1 MVGTS
6 HRLVFIWNNYPLP
19 KNKKTRIATEV
30 FGEWAEK
37 GKDIGMEKGHAL
49 AVEDMISFATQERT
63 NLKRNFSFLD
73 LGCGNGWV
81 VRMLENNQLC
91 VRSVGIDGAKQMI
104 EKASEDTSKSEFLLE
119 NIDTYS
125 SPDKFDLIHSME
137 VLYYLENPAL
147 TVKKIADSWLNEG
160 GRLIAGVDLYYEN
173 QESHSWED
181 RVGTKMMMLKEAEW
195 MEIFS
200 SAGLQEVE
208 SWRSNQSQDWAGTL
222 VLTGKK

>member
-1 MVGTS
+1 M
-6 HRLVFIWNNYPLP
+6 
-19 KNKKTRIATEV
+19 RIATEV

-104 EKASEDTSKSEFLLE
+104 EKANIDTSKSEFLLE

>member
-1 MVGTS
+1 M
-6 HRLVFIWNNYPLP
+6 
-19 KNKKTRIATEV
+19 RIATEV

-119 NIDTYS
+119 NIDTYI

-181 RVGTKMMMLKEAEW
+181 RVGTKMMMLKESEW

>member
-1 MVGTS
+1 M
-6 HRLVFIWNNYPLP
+6 
-19 KNKKTRIATEV
+19 RIATDV

-49 AVEDMISFATQERT
+49 AVEDMISFATQERI

-119 NIDTYS
+119 NIDTYI

>member
-1 MVGTS
+1 M
-6 HRLVFIWNNYPLP
+6 
-19 KNKKTRIATEV
+19 RIATEV
-30 FGEWAEK
+30 FGEWADQ

-49 AVEDMISFATQERT
+49 AVEDMISFAIQERAS
-63 NLKRNFSFLD
+63 LERNFSFLD

-81 VRMLENNQLC
+81 VRNLENDPLC

-104 EKASEDTSKSEFLLE
+104 EKASEGVSKSEFLLE

-147 TVKKIADSWLNEG
+147 TVKKITDSWLNKG

-173 QESHSWED
+173 QESHSWEEK
-181 RVGTKMMMLKEAEW
+181 VGTKMMMLKEAEW
-195 MEIFS
+195 IEIFS
-200 SAGLQEVE
+200 SAGLKEVK

>member
-1 MVGTS
+1 M
-6 HRLVFIWNNYPLP
+6 
-19 KNKKTRIATEV
+19 RIATEV

-49 AVEDMISFATQERT
+49 AVEDMISFATEERI

-195 MEIFS
+195 IEIFS
-200 SAGLQEVE
+200 SAGLKEVK
-208 SWRSNQSQDWAGTL
+208 SWRSNQSQTWAGTL

>member
-1 MVGTS
+1 M
-6 HRLVFIWNNYPLP
+6 
-19 KNKKTRIATEV
+19 RIATEV

-37 GKDIGMEKGHAL
+37 GKEIGMEKGHAL

-119 NIDTYS
+119 NIDTYI

>member
-1 MVGTS
+1 M
-6 HRLVFIWNNYPLP
+6 
-19 KNKKTRIATEV
+19 RIATEI

-49 AVEDMISFATQERT
+49 AVEDMISFATAERT

-104 EKASEDTSKSEFLLE
+104 EKASEDTSNSEFLLE
-119 NIDTYS
+119 NIDTYI

>member
-1 MVGTS
+1 M
-6 HRLVFIWNNYPLP
+6 
-19 KNKKTRIATEV
+19 RIATEV
-30 FGEWAEK
+30 FGEWADQ

-49 AVEDMISFATQERT
+49 AVEDMISFSIQERAS
-63 NLKRNFSFLD
+63 LERNFSFLD

-81 VRMLENNQLC
+81 VRKLENELLC

-104 EKASEDTSKSEFLLE
+104 EKASEVASKSEYLLE

-147 TVKKIADSWLNEG
+147 TLKKITDSWLNKG

-173 QESHSWED
+173 QESHSWEEK
-181 RVGTKMMMLKEAEW
+181 VGTKMMMLKEAEW
-195 MEIFS
+195 IEIFS
-200 SAGLQEVE
+200 RAGLQEVE

>member
-1 MVGTS
+1 M
-6 HRLVFIWNNYPLP
+6 
-19 KNKKTRIATEV
+19 RIATEV

-49 AVEDMISFATQERT
+49 AVEDMISFATEERI

-119 NIDTYS
+119 NIDTYI

-173 QESHSWED
+173 QESHSWEEK
-181 RVGTKMMMLKEAEW
+181 VGTKMMMLKEAEW
-195 MEIFS
+195 IEIFS

>member
-1 MVGTS
+1 M
-6 HRLVFIWNNYPLP
+6 
-19 KNKKTRIATEV
+19 RIPTEV
-30 FGEWAEK
+30 FGEWAEQ

-49 AVEDMISFATQERT
+49 AVEDMISFATQERI

-104 EKASEDTSKSEFLLE
+104 EKAGGDTSKSEFLLE
-119 NIDTYS
+119 NIDTYI

-173 QESHSWED
+173 QESHSWEEK
-181 RVGTKMMMLKEAEW
+181 VGTKMMMLKEAEW
-195 MEIFS
+195 IEIFS
-200 SAGLQEVE
+200 SAGLKDVK
-208 SWRSNQSQDWAGTL
+208 SWRSNQNQDWAGTL

>member
-1 MVGTS
+1 M
-6 HRLVFIWNNYPLP
+6 
-19 KNKKTRIATEV
+19 RIATEV

-49 AVEDMISFATQERT
+49 AVEDMISFAIQERAS
-63 NLKRNFSFLD
+63 LERNFSFLD

-81 VRMLENNQLC
+81 ARMLENNQLC

-104 EKASEDTSKSEFLLE
+104 EKASEDTSNSEFLLE
-119 NIDTYS
+119 NIDTYI

>member
-1 MVGTS
+1 M
-6 HRLVFIWNNYPLP
+6 
-19 KNKKTRIATEV
+19 RIATEV
-30 FGEWAEK
+30 FSEWAEK

-49 AVEDMISFATQERT
+49 AVEDMISFATEERI

-81 VRMLENNQLC
+81 VRRVETDPLC
-91 VRSVGIDGAKQMI
+91 VRAVGIDGAKQMI
-104 EKASEDTSKSEFLLE
+104 EKATQGDSKSEYLHK

>member
-1 MVGTS
+1 M
-6 HRLVFIWNNYPLP
+6 
-19 KNKKTRIATEV
+19 RIATEV
-30 FGEWAEK
+30 FGEWADC

-49 AVEDMISFATQERT
+49 AVEDMISFAIQERA
-63 NLKRNFSFLD
+63 NLERNFNFLD

-81 VRMLENNQLC
+81 VRKLENDSLC

-104 EKASEDTSKSEFLLE
+104 EKARKGDKKSEYLHE
-119 NIDTYS
+119 NIDTYN
-125 SPDKFDLIHSME
+125 SPEKFDLIHSME

-147 TVKKIADSWLNEG
+147 TVKNITDSWLNKG

-173 QESHSWED
+173 QASHSWEEK
-181 RVGTKMMMLKEAEW
+181 VGTKMMMLKEAEW
-195 MEIFS
+195 IEIFS

-208 SWRSNQSQDWAGTL
+208 SWRSNQSQGWAGTL

>member
-1 MVGTS
+1 M
-6 HRLVFIWNNYPLP
+6 
-19 KNKKTRIATEV
+19 RIATEV

-49 AVEDMISFATQERT
+49 AVEDMISFATEERI

-119 NIDTYS
+119 NIDTYR

-147 TVKKIADSWLNEG
+147 TVRKIADSWLNEG

>member
-1 MVGTS
+1 M
-6 HRLVFIWNNYPLP
+6 
-19 KNKKTRIATEV
+19 RIATEV

-104 EKASEDTSKSEFLLE
+104 EKAGEDTSKSEFLLE
-119 NIDTYS
+119 NIDTYI

-200 SAGLQEVE
+200 SAGLQKVE

>member
-1 MVGTS
+1 MNVLFVMNTFKDGTYQT
-6 HRLVFIWNNYPLP
+6 RFMDQRKATDVFH
-19 KNKKTRIATEV
+19 
-30 FGEWAEK
+30 EWAEK

-104 EKASEDTSKSEFLLE
+104 EKASEDTSNSEFLLE
-119 NIDTYS
+119 NIDTYI

>member
-1 MVGTS
+1 M
-6 HRLVFIWNNYPLP
+6 
-19 KNKKTRIATEV
+19 RIATEV
-30 FGEWAEK
+30 FGEWAET
-37 GKDIGMEKGHAL
+37 GKDIGMEKGHAS
-49 AVEDMISFATQERT
+49 AVEDMIIFAIQERT
-63 NLKRNFSFLD
+63 NLERNFSFLD

-81 VRMLENNQLC
+81 VRKLENELLC

-104 EKASEDTSKSEFLLE
+104 EKAKEGASKSEYLLE

-147 TVKKIADSWLNEG
+147 TVKKITDSWLNKG

-173 QESHSWED
+173 QESHSWEEK
-181 RVGTKMMMLKEAEW
+181 VGTKIVMLKEAEW
-195 MEIFS
+195 VEIFS
-200 SAGLQEVE
+200 RAGLQEVE

>member
-1 MVGTS
+1 M
-6 HRLVFIWNNYPLP
+6 
-19 KNKKTRIATEV
+19 RIATEV
-30 FGEWAEK
+30 FGEWADK

-49 AVEDMISFATQERT
+49 AVEDMISFAIQERAS
-63 NLKRNFSFLD
+63 LGRNFNFLD

-81 VRMLENNQLC
+81 VRKLENDSLC

-104 EKASEDTSKSEFLLE
+104 KKARNSDKKSEYLHE
-119 NIDTYS
+119 NIDTYN
-125 SPDKFDLIHSME
+125 SPEKFDLIHSME

-147 TVKKIADSWLNEG
+147 TLKNITNSWLNKG
-160 GRLIAGVDLYYEN
+160 GRLIAGIDLYDEN
-173 QESHSWED
+173 HVSHSWEEK
-181 RVGTKMMMLKEAEW
+181 VGTKMMMLKEAEW
-195 MEIFS
+195 IEIFS

>member
-1 MVGTS
+1 M
-6 HRLVFIWNNYPLP
+6 
-19 KNKKTRIATEV
+19 RIATEV

-81 VRMLENNQLC
+81 VRKLENNQLC

-119 NIDTYS
+119 NIDTYI

-195 MEIFS
+195 IEIFS

>member
-1 MVGTS
+1 M
-6 HRLVFIWNNYPLP
+6 
-19 KNKKTRIATEV
+19 RIATEV

-195 MEIFS
+195 IEIFS

-222 VLTGKK
+222 VLTGRK